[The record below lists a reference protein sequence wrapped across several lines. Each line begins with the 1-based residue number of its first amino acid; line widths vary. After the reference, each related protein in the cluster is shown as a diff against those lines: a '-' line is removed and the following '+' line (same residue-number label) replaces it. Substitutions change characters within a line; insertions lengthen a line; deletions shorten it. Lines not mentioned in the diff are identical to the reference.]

1 MYEPFYGFTEKPF
14 KLTPDPAFLFLSAGH
29 EDAWAHLKYAI
40 SQNEGFMVIT
50 GEVGTGKTT
59 LCRSFL
65 EQLDDTTH
73 VAYIF
78 NPKMDAQQLLQAVND
93 ELGLTSTS
101 SDTVK
106 TLMDRLN
113 TFLLERKVANESVLL
128 LVDEAQNLSVD
139 VLEQLRLLS
148 NLETAKDKLLLIILV
163 GQPELNS
170 ILETHEL
177 RQLTQRI
184 SLYCR
189 LSPLNL
195 HETSA
200 YIASRCS
207 VAAKKSVMPFTG
219 KAVRMIHQFSGGVP
233 RLINVACDRAL
244 LIGFNQEE
252 PRITKKIVKKALREV
267 SEITASK
274 AAPPTP
280 QSRRLWKVTGMAVA
294 VLLVTILGWL
304 QWPLVKAAFKPSQ
317 APSQIPSQVI
327 VTPPPSVG
335 TEQSQDVSWMA
346 EPKDADLATLLGLPT
361 HHLVRDDALLAL
373 LEAWKVLPQTLPQ
386 GGVDA
391 HLDERYFQLAGIV
404 HDLKLLPLQGPL
416 ETLIRLNHPGILVFQ
431 DTRNNRKAYL
441 TCISIDPEA
450 GTVVLANGSEQYN
463 IDLEQVST
471 FWSGTAYIY
480 WQDHLDI
487 NETVNRFTPSKTV
500 LALQMGVNAVGLE
513 KLPLTG
519 EYDVATREAV
529 RSLQWRFRLPVDGIA
544 GPETQMLLNQLYSK
558 GRSPRL
564 YALFTSSVL
573 LERMQIKRVP

>member
-1 MYEPFYGFTEKPF
+1 MYESFYGFEEKPF
-14 KLTPDPAFLFLSAGH
+14 KLTPDPAFLFLSARH
-29 EDAWAHLKYAI
+29 EEAWAHLQYAI

-65 EQLDDTTH
+65 EQLDDTNH

-113 TFLLERKVANESVLL
+113 SFLLEKKVANESVLL
-128 LVDEAQNLSVD
+128 LIDEAQNLSVD

-170 ILETHEL
+170 ILESHEL

-189 LSPLNL
+189 LSPLGL

-200 YIASRCS
+200 YIASRCN
-207 VAAKKSVMPFTG
+207 VAAKKAIMPFTG
-219 KAVRMIHQFSGGVP
+219 AAVRMIHRFSGGIP

-252 PRITKKIVKKALREV
+252 SRITKKIVKNALREV
-267 SEITASK
+267 TEIVAGK
-274 AAPPTP
+274 AATHPPK
-280 QSRRLWKVTGMAVA
+280 RRRRPWKMPAMAA
-294 VLLVTILGWL
+294 VVLAFAVIGWL
-304 QWPLVKAAFKPSQ
+304 KWPLVKAALKPPQ
-317 APSQIPSQVI
+317 TPSKAI
-327 VTPPPSVG
+327 VTPPPSDTDKQQALQTLPSMV
-335 TEQSQDVSWMA
+335 
-346 EPKDADLATLLGLPT
+346 EPENADLATLLETPANSFE
-361 HHLVRDDALLAL
+361 RDDALLAL
-373 LEAWKVLPQTLPQ
+373 LAAWKILPQELPQ
-386 GGVDA
+386 GEVDA
-391 HLDERYFQLAGIV
+391 HFDERYFQSAGIV
-404 HDLKLLPLQGPL
+404 YGLKLLPLQGPL
-416 ETLIRLNHPGILVFQ
+416 EVFIRLNHPGILVFW
-431 DTRNNRKAYL
+431 DSRNHRSAYL
-441 TCISIDPEA
+441 ACVSLDPQENIA
-450 GTVVLANGSEQYN
+450 VLAIGSQRY
-463 IDLEQVST
+463 IVALGQVNA

-487 NETVNRFTPSKTV
+487 DETVNRFTAPKAVS
-500 LALQMGVNAVGLE
+500 ALQMGLNAIGLK

-519 EYDVATREAV
+519 EYDHATREAV
-529 RSLQWRFRLPVDGIA
+529 RSFQWRFRLPADGIA
-544 GPETQMLLNQLYSK
+544 GPETQMLLNQVYSK
-558 GRSPRL
+558 DRSPKL
-564 YALFTSSVL
+564 SAPFTSSIS
-573 LERMQIKRVP
+573 LERMQIRKAP